1 MTPRGCLFTGPTPPT
16 CTTGNDHTP
25 HLPTFP
31 YSPHIIGLWVARNTA
46 FSAKDPLSKN
56 SASLRAECYTAVT
69 PSAARRTRLMARGGV
84 DVGSE
89 YDQLVTS
96 QAVRWRSFIKKYWQ
110 VEEEAGEP
118 PAFTAHCA
126 VPTTSGSEVR
136 AARMQN
142 DGWKNGNARLHWE
155 RYVVGSSRLCGAH
168 EFLLQAAASFSLA
181 HIAASDTCDAAVCNP
196 LRTP

>member
-1 MTPRGCLFTGPTPPT
+1 
-16 CTTGNDHTP
+16 
-25 HLPTFP
+25 
-31 YSPHIIGLWVARNTA
+31 
-46 FSAKDPLSKN
+46 
-56 SASLRAECYTAVT
+56 
-69 PSAARRTRLMARGGV
+69 MARGGV

-142 DGWKNGNARLHWE
+142 DGWKNGNARVSTGSGMLWVH
-155 RYVVGSSRLCGAH
+155 RACVVLTSSYCRPQ
-168 EFLLQAAASFSLA
+168 QASSFSLA